1 MSLHRAAVRAAVVA
15 ILTTV
20 GMLVIVVSPAQTAR
34 AASMDMCAH
43 APTIASLHDC
53 VEIMAAQGII
63 TDQGI
68 ATSLLAKL
76 NAAQAALNRGQPD
89 VAANIV
95 EAFTQEVGAQTDMHI
110 LQPDADHLI
119 LHAELVIQNLEGSGT
134 A

>member
-1 MSLHRAAVRAAVVA
+1 MSPHRKLVRAAVIATFAV
-15 ILTTV
+15 V
-20 GMLVIVVSPAQTAR
+20 GMLVTVAVSTQTAR
-34 AASMDMCAH
+34 AASMDTCVH

-76 NAAQAALNRGQPD
+76 NAAQAALNRGQLD